1 MKRIL
6 FILSFCALSASI
18 VLGETTNAPEVLTL
32 ADAEQIALKYHPQIA
47 EANYLLLAAQEVVKE
62 NRAGYFPTANL
73 YADAVGVNAEG
84 RRILAGG
91 LNNPSVYD
99 RAAGGVQV
107 NQLITDFGR
116 TANLTASSKYQAQAE
131 GQNANA
137 TREQVL
143 LEVDVG
149 FFNAVEAQSVLRV
162 AHQTFDTRQTLLD
175 QITAL
180 ATNKLR
186 SDLDVSF
193 AQVQLQQARL
203 LVEKSQ
209 NDADAAMATLSTA
222 LGYSD
227 FHPFQLTEQTATV
240 ASSAFTNDVSDLVQ
254 TALSRR
260 PELLALR
267 DDRDAAQRLAKA
279 QRDSRLPTVDA
290 IGVAGDAPWRN
301 DSDLKADYA
310 AGGVQLSLP
319 LFAGGYYVAKQR
331 EAELKAQADDE
342 LLRNIENN
350 VIRDVRIAW
359 LDVNDAQEQLETTRE
374 LASNAAEAF
383 TLAQARYKAGL
394 SSIVELSD
402 AQLNLTSAQ
411 IAETN
416 ARYNVLIQ
424 QANLDYQT
432 GMI

>member
-1 MKRIL
+1 MKRIAL
-6 FILSFCALSASI
+6 IVISCAWSA
-18 VLGETTNAPEVLTL
+18 VGFGQTTNVPAFLTL
-32 ADAEQIALKYHPQIA
+32 ADAEKIALQYHPQIKQ
-47 EANYLLLAAQEVVKE
+47 ANYLLLAAQEAVKE
-62 NRAGYFPTANL
+62 TRSGYFPTVNL
-73 YADAVGVNAEG
+73 YATAAGVTSEG
-84 RRILAGG
+84 ARITAGY

-99 RAAGGVQV
+99 RAAGGAQV
-107 NQLITDFGR
+107 SQLITDFGR
-116 TANLTASSKYQAQAE
+116 TANLTASSRYQAQAE

-143 LEVDVG
+143 LQVDAGYFGVL
-149 FFNAVEAQSVLRV
+149 AAQAVLRV
-162 AHQTFDTRQTLLD
+162 AQQTLDTRQTLLD

-186 SDLDVSF
+186 SELDVSF

-203 LVEKSQ
+203 LVEQSQ
-209 NDADAAMATLSTA
+209 NGADAAMATLSTA

-227 FHPFQLTEQTATV
+227 YHEFQLADQPLATNNI
-240 ASSAFTNDVSDLVQ
+240 SGDVSDLVQ

-260 PELLALR
+260 PELLSLR
-267 DDRDAAQRLAKA
+267 SDRDAAMHYARA
-279 QRDSRLPTVDA
+279 QRDSRLPTLAAVGA
-290 IGVAGDAPWRN
+290 AGGAPWR
-301 DSDLKADYA
+301 DEAYLKSYYA
-310 AGGVQLSLP
+310 AGAVEFSVP
-319 LFAGGYYVAKQR
+319 LFAGGLYVARQR

-342 LLRNIENN
+342 LLVSVENN

-359 LDVNDAQEQLETTRE
+359 LDLNVAVQQLETTKE
-374 LASNAAEAF
+374 LAANAADAF
-383 TLAQARYKAGL
+383 TLAQARYKAEL

-424 QANLDYQT
+424 QANLNYQI
-432 GMI
+432 GMIQ